1 MKLGVVGAGSMGAE
15 IALVQALAGFD
26 VLLADRNAEVLQNAM
41 ARLARLLE
49 KRGTGSSDSL
59 RDVLDR
65 IQITTNLDEFGDCEI
80 VTEAVFEHLEVKS
93 SVLQQLTA
101 VLAPTGL
108 IVTNTS
114 TIPISVLASKLEVAW
129 RPNFIGMHYF
139 SPVSRMKLVEVIA
152 AFETSD
158 AAVQR
163 AMALANETGKVPIRV
178 KDVPGFAVNRVLHV
192 FLIEA
197 VRLIEEGV
205 VSVEDLDTACRL
217 GLGHPMGPFE
227 LMDATTSS
235 LCLTAQKIMFEAYG
249 ERFRPRPLMK
259 QRVAAG
265 LVGGRGGKGWRS
277 CPRSGTAQARRKRGR
292 LDRSGS
298 GDQPD
303 AFGGRRGGAPVARQ
317 RLPVRLVFD
326 TVLEGSTGD
335 LCLGRWCTGRCHLF
349 LPASRGDRRTARRGR
364 ARAERRRR
372 QCRPV
377 CRECDGHRR
386 LCSNQ

>member
-26 VLLADRNAEVLQNAM
+26 VLLADRSAEVLKNAM

-49 KRGTGSSDSL
+49 KRGTGSSDTL

-65 IQITTNLDEFGDCEI
+65 IQTTTNLDDFGDREI
-80 VTEAVFEHLEVKS
+80 VTEAVFEDLEVKS

-114 TIPISVLASKLEVAW
+114 TIPISVLASKLEAAW

-178 KDVPGFAVNRVLHV
+178 KDVPGFAVNRVFHV

-249 ERFRPRPLMK
+249 ERFRPRPLLK

-265 LVGGRGGKGWRS
+265 LVGGRGDTGWRT
-277 CPRSGTAQARRKRGR
+277 P
-292 LDRSGS
+292 GS
-298 GDQPD
+298 
-303 AFGGRRGGAPVARQ
+303 
-317 RLPVRLVFD
+317 
-326 TVLEGSTGD
+326 
-335 LCLGRWCTGRCHLF
+335 
-349 LPASRGDRRTARRGR
+349 
-364 ARAERRRR
+364 
-372 QCRPV
+372 
-377 CRECDGHRR
+377 
-386 LCSNQ
+386 